1 MDITKYLELNNNGK
15 KTEIS
20 LKGNEEPKCIYV
32 KIESQLINLKQR
44 KKIN

>member
-15 KTEIS
+15 KTEI